1 MSGGGSRLSFF
12 TVSFNGCK
20 IIKNCYNSDML
31 HHYYYGAFMKKKI
44 AFTLAE
50 VLITL
55 GIIGVVAAMTLPVL
69 IQNNINRTVET
80 RLAKFYSVFN
90 QALKMAE
97 VEYGDKEDWYQNKN
111 GVINDENGNPIEGS
125 SLILEWYNIYLA
137 KHIKTIKITVDK
149 ESRPTFYLAD
159 GSAFAAA
166 HSDGMRDWIFY
177 SSDPEK
183 CIARHGS
190 LANAQGKCAF
200 RFIYMPANSTSP
212 EWKYH
217 IKRGLEPYK
226 YDWDGSN
233 EDLYNNAYAGCN
245 ESSTCKNCMCTSVI
259 QANGWKIPKN
269 YPYRVSR

>member
-1 MSGGGSRLSFF
+1 MYHHDYNG
-12 TVSFNGCK
+12 VS
-20 IIKNCYNSDML
+20 
-31 HHYYYGAFMKKKI
+31 MKGMR

-55 GIIGVVAAMTLPVL
+55 GIIGVVAAMTMPVL

-97 VEYGDKEDWYQNKN
+97 VEYGDKEGWYQDKN
-111 GVINDENGNPIEGS
+111 GVITDEDGNPIEGS
-125 SLILEWYNIYLA
+125 SIILEWYNIYLA
-137 KHIKTIKITVDK
+137 KHIKTIKITVDS
-149 ESRPTFYLAD
+149 EGRPTFYLAD

-166 HSDGMRDWIFY
+166 HSNGMRDWIFY

-200 RFIYMPANSTSP
+200 RFIYMPLLPANNVE

-217 IKRGLEPYK
+217 RGRGLEAYK
-226 YDWDGSN
+226 YGWDGTS

-245 ESSTCKNCMCTSVI
+245 DSSTCRNCMCTSVI
-259 QANGWKIPKN
+259 QENGWKIPKN